1 MHPLLDDIDGDDEE
15 PTRVANFCDDF
26 SGSAVEGPAL
36 DDVLRFAG
44 AAIALSFD
52 DLACEDDVFEV
63 KDREVVI
70 FKFIRSVGGH
80 NVTERPD
87 QLAKVGDGHLS
98 HAQVYGVSSPKA
110 ACSGGSAPI
119 ELPAGI
125 RIRLQRQPRVCRFLR
140 PNV

>member
-1 MHPLLDDIDGDDEE
+1 MHPLLDEIDGDDKE
-15 PTRVANFCDDF
+15 PTCVTNFRDDF
-26 SGSAVEGPAL
+26 TGSAIKGPAL

-52 DLACEDDVFEV
+52 DLAREDDVFEV

-70 FKFIRSVGGH
+70 FKFIRSVGGY

-98 HAQVYGVSSPKA
+98 HARVYEVSVPKI
-110 ACSGGSAPI
+110 ACFCRSAQS

-125 RIRLQRQPRVCRFLR
+125 RI
-140 PNV
+140 

>member
-15 PTRVANFCDDF
+15 STRLANLCDDF
-26 SGSAVEGPAL
+26 SGSAVKGPAL

-44 AAIALSFD
+44 AAIALPLD
-52 DLACEDDVFEV
+52 DLAREDDVFEV

-70 FKFIRSVGGH
+70 FKFFRSVGGY

-87 QLAKVGDGHLS
+87 QLAKVGDGHLG
-98 HAQVYGVSSPKA
+98 HAQVYEVSVLKT
-110 ACSGGSAPI
+110 ACSGKSAPI

-125 RIRLQRQPRVCRFLR
+125 RIRLQRQPRICGFLR

>member
-1 MHPLLDDIDGDDEE
+1 MQPLLDDIDGDDEE

-26 SGSAVEGPAL
+26 SGSATEGPTL

-44 AAIALSFD
+44 AAITLSFD
-52 DLACEDDVFEV
+52 DLAREDDVFEV

-70 FKFIRSVGGH
+70 FKFIRSVGGY

-98 HAQVYGVSSPKA
+98 HAQVYEVSVLKT
-110 ACSGGSAPI
+110 ACYYRSAQSEI
-119 ELPAGI
+119 SASI
-125 RIRLQRQPRVCRFLR
+125 RI
-140 PNV
+140 

>member
-15 PTRVANFCDDF
+15 PTRVADFCDDF
-26 SGSAVEGPAL
+26 SGSTVEGPAL

-52 DLACEDDVFEV
+52 DFAREDDVFEV

-70 FKFIRSVGGH
+70 FKFIRSMGGY

-98 HAQVYGVSSPKA
+98 HAQVYVVSVLKT
-110 ACSGGSAPI
+110 ACSGRSAPI

-125 RIRLQRQPRVCRFLR
+125 RIRLQRQPRIC
-140 PNV
+140 

>member
-52 DLACEDDVFEV
+52 DLAREDDVFEV

-70 FKFIRSVGGH
+70 FKFIRSVGGY

-98 HAQVYGVSSPKA
+98 HAQVYVVSVLKT
-110 ACSGGSAPI
+110 ACSGRSAPI

-125 RIRLQRQPRVCRFLR
+125 RIRLQRQPRIC
-140 PNV
+140 